1 MDGEIIN
8 KVAASGLV
16 EINLEDYYL
25 RQERVVFDIA
35 PCLFQGLVL
44 REKDF
49 RAFVKEHDWKQYQNK
64 FVAIFCSEDAIV
76 PTWAYM
82 LLAAE
87 VSQYSAGVIFGDLKD
102 LDTVLMENAI
112 NQIDIESFRD
122 AKVVVKGCGNLPIG
136 NYAYVKLVSR
146 LRPVVK
152 SIMFGEACSAVPLYK
167 KKWI

>member
-16 EINLEDYYL
+16 EINLEDYYA
-25 RQERVVFDIA
+25 RQEKVVFDIA
-35 PCLFQGLVL
+35 PCLYQGLVL
-44 REKDF
+44 KEKDF

-87 VSQYSAGVIFGDLKD
+87 ISHYSAGVIFGDLKD

-152 SIMFGEACSAVPLYK
+152 SIMFGEPCSTVPVFK
-167 KKWI
+167 RKAT